1 MKTLIFYA
9 SYGGGHLS
17 AANSINQYIQDHYK
31 NCETQI
37 VDCMKYINKGIEKV
51 TTDSYKVMAKSA
63 PWAWGEIYKLSEKG
77 PIALISN
84 FSNNVMSVRL
94 NKLLKEFNPD
104 IVISTH
110 PFSTQMIAYL
120 KKHKKI
126 NCKLASVMTDFAP
139 HNQWLVNTEYIDYIF
154 VSHEGMRKQIIDE
167 KGVNENK
174 IYATGIPLS
183 NRFLEHYNKK
193 ELKESFK
200 LTPKK
205 KTILFFG
212 GGEFGLGKDKTVK
225 ILEAFIDNL
234 DDKYEMIVIS
244 GKNKKI
250 QERFEELVKEKNA
263 KNKVQIYGYTN
274 QVPELMSISDL
285 VVTKPGGLT
294 ITESLASGLPIVVI
308 NPIPGQEEQNAEFLE
323 KAGVATWIRKKENA
337 NETISELLEN
347 TQELKH
353 MKIRSKIMAKRNST
367 KEICKIAING
377 EKIKQS

>member
-1 MKTLIFYA
+1 MRILIFYA

-17 AANSINQYIQDHYK
+17 AANSINQYIQEHYK
-31 NCETQI
+31 DCETQI

-51 TTDSYKVMAKSA
+51 TTDSYKMMAKSA
-63 PWAWGEIYKLSEKG
+63 PWAWGEIYKLSGKG
-77 PIALISN
+77 PIAHISN
-84 FSNNVMSVRL
+84 FSNNVMSVKL
-94 NKLLKEFNPD
+94 NRLLKEINPD

-120 KKHKKI
+120 KKHNKI
-126 NCKLASVMTDFAP
+126 NCKLASIMTDFAP

-154 VSHEGMRKQIIDE
+154 VSHEGMKKQIIEE
-167 KGVNENK
+167 KGIDENK

-183 NRFLEHYNKK
+183 NKFLMHYNKK

-200 LTPKK
+200 LSPKK

-225 ILEAFIDNL
+225 ILAAFIDSLRN
-234 DDKYEMIVIS
+234 KYEMIVIS

-250 QERFEELVKEKNA
+250 QERFMELIKEKNVED
-263 KNKVQIYGYTN
+263 KVQIYGYTN
-274 QVPELMSISDL
+274 QVPELMSIADL

-323 KAGVATWIRKKENA
+323 KAGVATWIRKKEDA
-337 NETISELLEN
+337 NKTISELLEN

-367 KEICKIAING
+367 REICKTIINNQ
-377 EKIKQS
+377 K